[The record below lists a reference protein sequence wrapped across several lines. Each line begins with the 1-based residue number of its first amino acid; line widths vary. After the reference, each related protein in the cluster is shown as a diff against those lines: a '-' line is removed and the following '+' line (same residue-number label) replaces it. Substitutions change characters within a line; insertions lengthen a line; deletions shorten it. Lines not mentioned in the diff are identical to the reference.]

1 MAVDPRTFFQTNMA
15 DTCSVWNVLS
25 SSCLYQGA
33 VSAGCTFSCTE
44 FVIYECLQKPRQGVY
59 QHDVELQRRLKEEQ
73 KKGRFQTFRL
83 EIEDLQELD
92 ILQRRKKLGKGEL
105 SSIAFAK
112 RTSQAFLT
120 DDKGASRLA
129 REIMVA
135 QHVQSTP
142 HLFSWMIYER
152 ILVDSDKQTV
162 INEHESVKGQLR
174 EQFEEYYTLALQ
186 YRASRGG
193 VD

>member
-1 MAVDPRTFFQTNMA
+1 MPVDPRSFWQTNMA

-44 FVIYECLQKPRQGVY
+44 FVLYECLQKPRQLVHE
-59 QHDVELQRRLKEEQ
+59 HDVELQRRLREEQ
-73 KKGRFQTFRL
+73 KKGRFQTFHL

-92 ILQRRKKLGKGEL
+92 ILERRKKLGKGEL

-120 DDKGASRLA
+120 DDRGAFRLA
-129 REIMVA
+129 REIMVSG
-135 QHVQSTP
+135 HVQSTP

-152 ILVDSDKQTV
+152 ILLDSDKQT
-162 INEHESVKGQLR
+162 IIKEHESMQGQLTQ
-174 EQFEEYYTLALQ
+174 QFEESYAVALQ
-186 YRASRGG
+186 YRLSLRRI
-193 VD
+193 D

>member
-1 MAVDPRTFFQTNMA
+1 MPVDPRSFWHSNMA

-25 SSCLYQGA
+25 SSCLYQSA
-33 VSAGCTFSCTE
+33 VSAGCTFSCTD
-44 FVIYECLQKPRQGVY
+44 FVIYECLHKPRQGIY
-59 QHDVELQRRLKEEQ
+59 EHDLELQRRLRAEQ
-73 KKGRFQTFRL
+73 EKGSFQTFHL

-92 ILQRRKKLGKGEL
+92 ILENRKKLGKGEL

-120 DDKGASRLA
+120 DDRGAFRLA

-135 QHVQSTP
+135 GHVQSTP

-152 ILVDSDKQTV
+152 ILHDSDKET
-162 INEHESVKGQLR
+162 IIKEHESVKGQLR
-174 EQFEEYYTLALQ
+174 QKFEESYAVALQ
-186 YRASRGG
+186 YMG
-193 VD
+193 